1 MFDQLNVAS
10 SVYFFFKVIL
20 SFISGKTAVI
30 RLFTRSFHSKI
41 AASKTSLWA
50 RPLKTERVCSQEA
63 RSRSTSGCV
72 PEETHGDTGFTNEKR
87 L

>member
-1 MFDQLNVAS
+1 MFDQHNVAS
-10 SVYFFFKVIL
+10 SVYFFFKSDIK
-20 SFISGKTAVI
+20 FYFRNFG
-30 RLFTRSFHSKI
+30 RHLFTRSFRSKI
-41 AASKTSLWA
+41 AALKA
-50 RPLKTERVCSQEA
+50 RPLKTEQVCSQEA

>member
-1 MFDQLNVAS
+1 MFDQHNVAS
-10 SVYFFFKVIL
+10 SLYFFFKSDIK
-20 SFISGKTAVI
+20 FYF
-30 RLFTRSFHSKI
+30 RNFDRHLFTRSFRSKI
-41 AASKTSLWA
+41 AALKTSLWA

>member
-10 SVYFFFKVIL
+10 SVYFFF
-20 SFISGKTAVI
+20 ISDIKFYFRKNG
-30 RLFTRSFHSKI
+30 RHLFTRSFHSKI

-72 PEETHGDTGFTNEKR
+72 PEETHGDNAYTNEKR